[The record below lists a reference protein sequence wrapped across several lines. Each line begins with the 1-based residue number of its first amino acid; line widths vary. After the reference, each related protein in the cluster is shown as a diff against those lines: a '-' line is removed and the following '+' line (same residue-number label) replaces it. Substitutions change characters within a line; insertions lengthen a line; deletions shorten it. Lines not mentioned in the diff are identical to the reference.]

1 MLVRKSINVDT
12 EETPL
17 LAKWMQDNPRLW
29 PLVVRDM
36 LESLL
41 ASGDL
46 PAKLRLKGVSVLGDD
61 AAEADQAAPVEPR
74 AAEAAVAVPAPD
86 PVPLAA
92 AAEAPVPDAGLA
104 AAAARMPEPEL
115 DGQGRVDVEQSALP
129 VAPEAK
135 VEPQPEPVLEP
146 VPEPQPEPV
155 PEPQP
160 EPVLEPV
167 PELASAE
174 PPAAAPVA
182 QPVESEVPSDSV
194 AGHVPP
200 KPSAAAREAALAALR
215 MNRF

>member
-1 MLVRKSINVDT
+1 MLLRKHIIVDT
-12 EETPL
+12 AETPL
-17 LAKWMQDNPRLW
+17 LAKWVQDNPRLW

-135 VEPQPEPVLEP
+135 VEPQPEPV
-146 VPEPQPEPV
+146 
-155 PEPQP
+155 P

-194 AGHVPP
+194 ASHVPP